1 MGHVKH
7 GRVRCDA
14 ATTSH
19 CVRIVAF
26 EKRIDGLCGSAHPE
40 IGMCGSYISTA
51 TALRGSVSARAME
64 TARRGRYELAIRLRV
79 FTGGQQPR
87 KLDFPKWPTDFAKL
101 ATLLGV
107 VVAEVDFFI
116 PTTALSNQ
124 VTQLS
129 CMRCCQFSI
138 RRKATI
144 LVRDRKT
151 MT

>member
-1 MGHVKH
+1 MGHGKH

-14 ATTSH
+14 GTTSH
-19 CVRIVAF
+19 CLRIVAF
-26 EKRIDGLCGSAHPE
+26 EKRIDGLCGSAQPE

-107 VVAEVDFFI
+107 VIVVVVVVVAEVDFFI
-116 PTTALSNQ
+116 PTPALSDQ

-129 CMRCCQFSI
+129 CMRC
-138 RRKATI
+138 
-144 LVRDRKT
+144 
-151 MT
+151 